1 MDVATTDGL
10 RSPRS
15 SQFAARKPMT
25 EAHRALTDPPVADF
39 KFEFSP
45 ENHGDGMLLGV
56 LSSDIKLLLL
66 LKLMDSFV
74 MTCSLK
80 LLVIIIGSHKYC

>member
-66 LKLMDSFV
+66 KLMDSFV
-74 MTCSLK
+74 MTCSFRLQ
-80 LLVIIIGSHKYC
+80 VIIIGSYECC

>member
-1 MDVATTDGL
+1 
-10 RSPRS
+10 
-15 SQFAARKPMT
+15 MT

-66 LKLMDSFV
+66 KLMDSFV
-74 MTCSLK
+74 MTCSFK
-80 LLVIIIGSHKYC
+80 LQVIIIGSYKFC

>member
-66 LKLMDSFV
+66 KLMDSFV
-74 MTCSLK
+74 MTCSFK
-80 LLVIIIGSHKYC
+80 QQVIIIGSYKFC